1 MKVIDSG
8 VEGVNLAALEG
19 RLDTATVPAV
29 EPGLLAMVAG
39 KGLVLD
45 LSGVRFVSSAGLR
58 VLLKVAKAARAGGQR
73 FAACGLQ
80 PAVHE
85 VFEIGGFLQIIPV
98 FGTRGEA
105 IASFG

>member
-1 MKVIDSG
+1 MQVIESG
-8 VEGVNLAALEG
+8 VEDLNLAALEG

-29 EPGLLAMVAG
+29 EQDLLALVKG

-58 VLLKVAKAARAGGQR
+58 VLLKAAKAARAGGSG

-85 VFEIGGFLQIIPV
+85 VFEIGGFLQIIPT
-98 FGTRGEA
+98 FATRGEA
-105 IASFG
+105 IAALR